1 MIQVSECKSSCIF
14 SSRVLHQ
21 EGTNLQCKEHWG
33 LWLAPW
39 GFLGGAAVRNPPA
52 NAGGMGLIP
61 GSMRCPGEGNGNS
74 LQYSCLENPM
84 KRGAWWATVHG
95 VGNDLTT
102 KQQPQSRLSTEESM
116 LSNCGA
122 GKDSL
127 RVPKTASRSN
137 QTVLKEI
144 N

>member
-61 GSMRCPGEGNGNS
+61 GSERSPGEGNGNI
-74 LQYSCLENPM
+74 L
-84 KRGAWWATVHG
+84 AWESPW
-95 VGNDLTT
+95 
-102 KQQPQSRLSTEESM
+102 TEEPGRLQSM
-116 LSNCGA
+116 GSQSVSHDLA
-122 GKDSL
+122 AEQQQAIL
-127 RVPKTASRSN
+127 HLLASVSSVN
-137 QTVLKEI
+137 GGW
-144 N
+144 